1 MASVSDADLPKLVAF
16 PEFFDRLRDSGA
28 LDVRGAI
35 EAETEIDGI
44 VYHHRGV
51 QVPAHEAAF
60 VWEPGATAGDGADT
74 GESDDDGEGDVDGE
88 RETTGPGP
96 TEPTGA
102 GDEADPGPTF
112 SFEVSAVGPRHAYA
126 VFDATRSWDVYLLLF
141 EGGAVVAWMSDEEFA
156 VEEAEEF
163 PTKAA
168 AVEAGRFS
176 FGAFFR
182 FGPDWVE
189 REEWALSSTAPGLIQ
204 LGDGRLLQPADE
216 DEFHRQ
222 TQAIP
227 VELQPGNAP
236 APSHLGVVA
245 AEVSADR

>member
-35 EAETEIDGI
+35 QSETEIDGI

-60 VWEPGATAGDGADT
+60 VWEPGAAGDDGVDNGDSVDHGERDGSGPGHVEGEGGAD
-74 GESDDDGEGDVDGE
+74 
-88 RETTGPGP
+88 ET
-96 TEPTGA
+96 
-102 GDEADPGPTF
+102 DRGPTF

-156 VEEAEEF
+156 VEESEEF

-189 REEWALSSTAPGLIQ
+189 REEWALSSTAPALIQ

-216 DEFHRQ
+216 DEFLQH

-236 APSHLGVVA
+236 APAHLGVVA
-245 AEVSADR
+245 AAVSVDR